1 MRQRVLVSLLND
13 RAIAGV
19 LLRTTGEWL
28 VLADAQLHEASLKPQ
43 PMDGEIYIDR
53 DRIAFIQ
60 VAAPKV
66 G

>member
-1 MRQRVLVSLLND
+1 
-13 RAIAGV
+13 V